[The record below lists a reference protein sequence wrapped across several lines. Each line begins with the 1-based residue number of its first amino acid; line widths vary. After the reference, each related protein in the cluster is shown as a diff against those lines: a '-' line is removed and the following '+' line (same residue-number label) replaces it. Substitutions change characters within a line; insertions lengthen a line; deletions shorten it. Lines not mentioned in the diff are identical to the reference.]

1 MSKSQARSILLV
13 GSVPLE
19 SSASVFELVGTKL
32 GALVK
37 RIPDGE
43 TGSRKDWV
51 VWQADVMKKAKGLE
65 PGSTRP
71 LQGGYLFQLYNVKPG
86 ATIEFGPL
94 GYAATAI
101 SSYQDFKKARAAGK
115 ISAGTRFQV
124 SLPTPIAVVLTF
136 SEPAAIPA
144 MWSAYE
150 ASINKEIDEIA
161 AAIPHKD
168 LCHSMGYRC

>member
-51 VWQADVMKKAKGLE
+51 GWQADVMKK
-65 PGSTRP
+65 P
-71 LQGGYLFQLYNVKPG
+71 
-86 ATIEFGPL
+86 
-94 GYAATAI
+94 
-101 SSYQDFKKARAAGK
+101 RAL
-115 ISAGTRFQV
+115 S
-124 SLPTPIAVVLTF
+124 
-136 SEPAAIPA
+136 PAAR
-144 MWSAYE
+144 
-150 ASINKEIDEIA
+150 
-161 AAIPHKD
+161 
-168 LCHSMGYRC
+168 GRCKAVMSFSSTT